1 MQIGHEYS
9 SVGDQ
14 FRRSVHRQVVKASRR
29 NGLAWHFGARAVSPS
44 ATAVPRFIEL
54 TSKDP
59 MKNTSAPTLL
69 RIDSSARRNGSVSR
83 LLADNIENAWLGA
96 HPDGEI
102 KRRDLAADPMSHI
115 SETTIQGFYTPAEQ
129 MTSTLL
135 AATALSD
142 VLIAE
147 LKSAHTVL
155 ISAPIYNFSL
165 PSSLK
170 AWIDQVV
177 RIGHS
182 FAYDGQ
188 SFSGLV
194 TQPRAVLALA
204 YGAAGYQGP
213 MNDMDHLGPY
223 LTQLL
228 GFLGLPRV
236 DLIAVEDTTGD
247 ALKVSDAVK
256 TAQSAIPSLFQR
268 VPA

>member
-1 MQIGHEYS
+1 
-9 SVGDQ
+9 
-14 FRRSVHRQVVKASRR
+14 
-29 NGLAWHFGARAVSPS
+29 
-44 ATAVPRFIEL
+44 
-54 TSKDP
+54 
-59 MKNTSAPTLL
+59 MKNPANPTLL
-69 RIDSSARRNGSVSR
+69 RIDSSARMHGSVSR
-83 LLADNIENAWLGA
+83 LLADEIEKAWLGA
-96 HPDGEI
+96 YPGGEI
-102 KRRDLAADPMSHI
+102 RRRDLAADPLPHI
-115 SETTIQGFYTPAEQ
+115 NEFTIKGYYTPPEQ
-129 MTSTLL
+129 MTSELR

-147 LKSAHTVL
+147 LKSAHTLL

-188 SFSGLV
+188 NFSGLV

-213 MNDMDHLGPY
+213 MKDMDHLGPY

-228 GFLGLPRV
+228 GFLGLPLV
-236 DLIAVEDTTGD
+236 DRIAVEATTGD
-247 ALKVSDAVK
+247 ALAVSDAVK
-256 TAQSAIPSLFQR
+256 TAQAAIPALFQQ

>member
-1 MQIGHEYS
+1 
-9 SVGDQ
+9 V
-14 FRRSVHRQVVKASRR
+14 
-29 NGLAWHFGARAVSPS
+29 
-44 ATAVPRFIEL
+44 
-54 TSKDP
+54 
-59 MKNTSAPTLL
+59 KNTSAPTLL
-69 RIDSSARRNGSVSR
+69 RIDSSARQTGSVSR
-83 LLADNIENAWLGA
+83 QLADDIELAWLGA
-96 HPDGEI
+96 YPYGLVQ
-102 KRRDLAADPMSHI
+102 RRDLAVDPLPHI
-115 SETTIQGFYTPAEQ
+115 SEVTIQGYYTPFEQ
-129 MTSTLL
+129 MTSGLRE
-135 AATALSD
+135 ATALSD
-142 VLIAE
+142 TLIGE

-155 ISAPIYNFSL
+155 VSAPIYNFSL

-188 SFSGLV
+188 SFSGLI

-213 MNDMDHLGPY
+213 MKDMDHLRPY

-236 DLIAVEDTTGD
+236 DVVSVEATTAD
-247 ALKVSDAVK
+247 APTVSAAVK
-256 TAQSAIPSLFQR
+256 TAQSAIAGLFQQ